1 MSEQTVATSFE
12 EMLDASLVSLRTGTT
27 VKGTVVRVTPTEV
40 IVDLGFKSDG
50 IISRTEFIDD
60 PNADLT
66 QLTKPGDTF
75 EVWVLRVNDGDG
87 NVVVSKKRA
96 DGQLNYKH
104 IEQAFTDKTPIRGKV
119 TEIVKNKEGTA
130 ASGMIVNIM
139 GTRAF
144 VPASLASNYFEK
156 NLDDFKGKEFD
167 FQIIEMDKSKKR
179 IVASRKELAAAEA
192 QQRRDDVFASI
203 AEGQRIEGVVSRIVD
218 FGAFVDIG
226 GVDGLVHVSE
236 VSWKRIRKVSDVLNV
251 GDRVV
256 AEVIKVD
263 SDKGKISLSLKDSN
277 ANPWKDIL
285 ERFPI
290 DEIVEGTV
298 VRLASFGAFV
308 SLADGVD
315 GLVHISQIANK
326 HVAKPSD
333 ELQIGDVIKVKVLGI
348 DLESQKISLSKRE
361 TEIEEVEE
369 TETEEVIETE
379 EMGTEVSVVEDDTT
393 IDAEAVIEEPANES
407 ASPVEEIAETTD
419 SELDSEEVENN
430 QE

>member
-12 EMLDASLVSLRTGTT
+12 EMLDASLVSLKTGTT

-104 IEQAFTDKTPIRGKV
+104 IEQAFVDKTPVRGKV

-130 ASGMIVNIM
+130 SSGMIVNIM

-179 IVASRKELAAAEA
+179 IVASRKELAVMEA
-192 QQRRDDVFASI
+192 QKRRDDVFANI
-203 AEGQRIEGVVSRIVD
+203 QEGQRVEGVVSRIVD
-218 FGAFVDIG
+218 FGAFVDLG

-263 SDKGKISLSLKDSN
+263 SEKSKISLSLKDSN
-277 ANPWKDIL
+277 TNPWKDIL

-290 DEIVEGTV
+290 GEVVEGTV
-298 VRLASFGAFV
+298 ARLASFGAFV
-308 SLADGVD
+308 NLADGVD

-333 ELQIGDVIKVKVLGI
+333 ELQIGDVVKVKVLGI
-348 DLESQKISLSKRE
+348 DLESQKISLSKRDA
-361 TEIEEVEE
+361 EISDDDEDYDEPNVNSDDLDGSDSVEESNPIEE
-369 TETEEVIETE
+369 TEDNI
-379 EMGTEVSVVEDDTT
+379 
-393 IDAEAVIEEPANES
+393 P
-407 ASPVEEIAETTD
+407 
-419 SELDSEEVENN
+419 
-430 QE
+430 Q

>member
-12 EMLDASLVSLRTGTT
+12 EMLDASLVSLKTGTT

-50 IISRTEFIDD
+50 IISRAEFIDD

-104 IEQAFTDKTPIRGKV
+104 IEQAFTDKTPVRGKV

-130 ASGMIVNIM
+130 SSGMIVNIM

-179 IVASRKELAAAEA
+179 IVASRKELAVAEA
-192 QQRRDDVFASI
+192 QKRRDDVFANI
-203 AEGQRIEGVVSRIVD
+203 KEGQRVEGVVSRIVD
-218 FGAFVDIG
+218 FGAFVDLG

-236 VSWKRIRKVSDVLNV
+236 VSWKRIRKVSDVLSV

-263 SDKGKISLSLKDSN
+263 SEKSKISLSLRDSN
-277 ANPWKDIL
+277 TNPWKDIL

-290 DEIVEGTV
+290 GEIVEGTV
-298 VRLASFGAFV
+298 ARLASFGAFV

-315 GLVHISQIANK
+315 GLVHISQVANK

-333 ELQIGDVIKVKVLGI
+333 ELQIGDVIKIKVLGI
-348 DLESQKISLSKRE
+348 DLENQKISLSKRE
-361 TEIEEVEE
+361 AEITDEPKHDEENYEESIVESENPDNSSSIEE
-369 TETEEVIETE
+369 IK
-379 EMGTEVSVVEDDTT
+379 
-393 IDAEAVIEEPANES
+393 
-407 ASPVEEIAETTD
+407 
-419 SELDSEEVENN
+419 NN
-430 QE
+430 TSQE

>member
-12 EMLDASLVSLRTGTT
+12 EMLDASLVSLKTGTT

-50 IISRTEFIDD
+50 IISRAEFIDD

-104 IEQAFTDKTPIRGKV
+104 IEQAFVDKTPVRGKV

-130 ASGMIVNIM
+130 SSGMIVNIM

-167 FQIIEMDKSKKR
+167 FQIIEMTMDKGKKR

-192 QQRRDDVFASI
+192 QKRREDVFTNI
-203 AEGQRIEGVVSRIVD
+203 KEGQRVEGVVSRIVD
-218 FGAFVDIG
+218 FGAFVDLG

-236 VSWKRIRKVSDVLNV
+236 VSWKRIRKISDVLNV

-256 AEVIKVD
+256 AEVIKID
-263 SDKGKISLSLKDSN
+263 SEKGKISLSLKDSN

-290 DEIVEGTV
+290 GEVVEGTV
-298 VRLASFGAFV
+298 ARLASFGAFV

-348 DLESQKISLSKRE
+348 DLENQKISLSKRE
-361 TEIEEVEE
+361 AEITDEPKHDEESIVESENPDNSSSIEE
-369 TETEEVIETE
+369 IK
-379 EMGTEVSVVEDDTT
+379 
-393 IDAEAVIEEPANES
+393 
-407 ASPVEEIAETTD
+407 
-419 SELDSEEVENN
+419 NN
-430 QE
+430 TSQE